1 MCAQHGRTLA
11 LSPAGGLDGSTPD
24 GQINDNR
31 GLSGQGL
38 SRLRARTHWPH
49 SARGTHI
56 RWQLEDE
63 ITMGTIAKTE
73 NTWQEDA
80 LTALAIQA
88 FCGLGLPRQDAA
100 DVVRV
105 LVMADLFG
113 LSTHGLSRIE
123 SYGERLQL
131 GGINAQAK
139 ITVQSPAPAL
149 RLIDGDN
156 GVGPLVGMHALRAAM
171 DAASQCGVGVAF
183 ARGSNHF
190 GPISPYSLIG
200 AEKGYA
206 SIIGS
211 NATTTIAPWG
221 GSDARLGNSPLGFGV
236 PNPGG
241 KPFLLDMAMSVVAR
255 AKIRNAFKRGES
267 IPDTWATDAQG
278 RPTTD
283 PRTALDGFLLPIGG
297 HKGYGLALLV
307 DLFAGLLSN
316 AAYLTHVQSWVDA
329 PDAPQNLG
337 HFFILIDTRRLG
349 STEWLVRRMQDF
361 AAILHDSPAAD
372 PMHPVIVPG
381 EIELE
386 KMAMQRESGIVL
398 DAAVV
403 ALLEHY
409 AARAST

>member
-1 MCAQHGRTLA
+1 MNKVAATGKA
-11 LSPAGGLDGSTPD
+11 
-24 GQINDNR
+24 
-31 GLSGQGL
+31 
-38 SRLRARTHWPH
+38 
-49 SARGTHI
+49 
-56 RWQLEDE
+56 
-63 ITMGTIAKTE
+63 
-73 NTWQEDA
+73 WQEEE

-88 FCGLGLPRQDAA
+88 FRGLGLPPQDAA
-100 DVVRV
+100 DVARI
-105 LVMADLFG
+105 LVVADLFG

-131 GGINAQAK
+131 GGINACANV
-139 ITVQSPAPAL
+139 TVESPAPAL
-149 RLIDGDN
+149 RMVDGDN

-171 DAASQCGVGVAF
+171 DAASQCGVGVAL

-190 GPISPYSLIG
+190 GPISPYSLI
-200 AEKGYA
+200 AAQHGYA

-255 AKIRNAFKRGES
+255 AKIRNAFKRGEP
-267 IPDTWATDAQG
+267 IPDGWATDAQG
-278 RPTTD
+278 RPTKD
-283 PRTALDGFLLPIGG
+283 PGVALDGFLLPIGG

-316 AAYLTHVQSWVDA
+316 AAYLTRVKSWVDA
-329 PDAPQNLG
+329 PDEPQNLG

-349 STEWLVRRMQDF
+349 SVDWLTERMRDF

-372 PMHPVIVPG
+372 AQRPVIVPG
-381 EIELE
+381 EIELD
-386 KMAMQRESGIVL
+386 KMARQRESGIVL
-398 DAAVV
+398 EDTVV
-403 ALLEHY
+403 ALLHEH
-409 AARAST
+409 AARAPK